1 MDGLQTS
8 SFPPS
13 QGVLAVVP
21 DLSYKIPM
29 DYFFSAAP
37 PEHQKREKAKARE
50 LRQSQWWKQ
59 ELGKGL
65 CYHCGERFKPADLTM
80 DHLIP
85 IARGGKSNKNNCVP
99 SCKDCNSKKGYKT
112 RAEMAMDELKSSAVE
127 EAPTETSGE
136 SEEE

>member
-1 MDGLQTS
+1 MRARGIS
-8 SFPPS
+8 SIT
-13 QGVLAVVP
+13 A
-21 DLSYKIPM
+21 DM

-59 ELGKGL
+59 ELGKGI
-65 CYHCGERFKPADLTM
+65 CYHCGEKFKSAELTM

-85 IARGGKSNKNNCVP
+85 IARGGKSNKKNCVP

-112 RAEMAMDELKSSAVE
+112 RAEMAMEELKKA
-127 EAPTETSGE
+127 TSDASEGA
-136 SEEE
+136 EEE